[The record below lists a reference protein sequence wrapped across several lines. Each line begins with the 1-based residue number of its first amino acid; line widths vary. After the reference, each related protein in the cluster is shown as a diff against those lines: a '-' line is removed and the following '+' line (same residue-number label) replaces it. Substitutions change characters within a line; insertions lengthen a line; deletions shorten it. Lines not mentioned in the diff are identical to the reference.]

1 MSDPRSTAR
10 QVQPFPSGEIGIVW
24 EDGHES
30 IWPAAVLRRACACA
44 RCQDEVTGRRLLR
57 PADIPETVRALEIVP
72 VGRYGIAVR
81 WSDLHDTGIY
91 PFQRLRALC
100 PCGCAGQEVSR

>member
-1 MSDPRSTAR
+1 MSDPRTAAR
-10 QVQPFPSGEIGIVW
+10 LVQPFPSGEIGIVW

-57 PADIPETVRALEIVP
+57 PADVP
-72 VGRYGIAVR
+72 D
-81 WSDLHDTGIY
+81 S
-91 PFQRLRALC
+91 LRAL
-100 PCGCAGQEVSR
+100 